1 MNANNMKELKNTAV
15 HLQTQVEYEKYIQ
28 MCEDAG
34 WKWYDGTAP
43 KIGNVWDVY
52 KGKTCVLVKNSFNYA
67 NLEDLIGETYLS
79 LGYYQTRDTLLN
91 LGQRKSVLT
100 LDELKA
106 LNNIKTNNF
115 MTNLITKL
123 KQLTLAEP
131 NKTFVKAGLMNVN
144 GNWTDEVKDTA
155 RALMLEEYMKAKDF
169 QDKMLSIAKVEE

>member
-43 KIGNVWDVY
+43 KRSNVWDVY
-52 KGKTCVLVKNSFNYA
+52 KGKTCVLVKNRFSHRS
-67 NLEDLIGETYLS
+67 LEH
-79 LGYYQTRDTLLN
+79 YQTRDT
-91 LGQRKSVLT
+91 VIT

-123 KQLTLAEP
+123 KHLTLAEP

>member
-1 MNANNMKELKNTAV
+1 MKELKNTAV
-15 HLQTQVEYEKYIQ
+15 HLQTQVEYDEYIQ

-43 KIGNVWDVY
+43 KIGNVWDIY

-67 NLEDLIGETYLS
+67 S

>member
-1 MNANNMKELKNTAV
+1 MKELKNTAV
-15 HLQTQVEYEKYIQ
+15 HLPTQVEYDEYIQ

-34 WKWYDGTAP
+34 WKWCDGTAP

-52 KGKTCVLVKNSFNYA
+52 KGKTCVLVKNSFSHGG
-67 NLEDLIGETYLS
+67 LEHYRIG
-79 LGYYQTRDTLLN
+79 LN
-91 LGQRKSVLT
+91 VLT
-100 LDELKA
+100 LHKLKA
-106 LNNIKTNNF
+106 LNNMKTNNF

-123 KQLTLAEP
+123 KHLTLAEP

-155 RALMLEEYMKAKDF
+155 RTLMLEEYMKAQDF